1 MNIFPNKQIAHN
13 VRVEFPQLRDQ
24 TVASSWAAQMTQLPQ
39 FTLNASQIANGPWM
53 MSSIPAA
60 SVQFEPIT
68 IQFLLDEKWQVYEEM
83 YKWALGEG
91 DYIKGHSNEI
101 TTTPRDMLIH
111 VLDNKNE
118 KIVMTFRFS
127 KAFPSMFGGV
137 DFDYTDEQSTYN
149 KLQITFQ
156 YAWFTI
162 EKNGET
168 LYKAKFKK

>member
-1 MNIFPNKQIAHN
+1 MNIFPNKQIIHN
-13 VRVEFPQLRDQ
+13 VRVEFPQLRDK
-24 TVASSWAAQMTQLPQ
+24 TVAQTWAAQMTQLPQ
-39 FTLNASQIANGPWM
+39 FTLNATPIANGPWM
-53 MSSIPAA
+53 ISSIPAA

-68 IQFLLDEKWQVYEEM
+68 ISFLLDENWQVYEEM

-91 DYIKGHSNEI
+91 NYINGQQNDV
-101 TTTPRDMLIH
+101 TMTPRDMLIH
-111 VLDNKNE
+111 ILDNKGE
-118 KIVMTFRFS
+118 KILLTFRFQ

-137 DFDYTDEQSTYN
+137 DMDYSDEVATYN

-168 LYKAKFKK
+168 LYKEKFKK